1 MASLLPFSVPYGRVE
16 QRTPTYGAHAVAAK
30 YRILVADDDKL
41 VQSAFSDI
49 LEYSGYSV
57 ISAWDG
63 EEALTK
69 ARQERPDLILLDIM
83 MPKLNG
89 IQVAQDLKAD
99 PATSDIPIII
109 VTALSGTPAAQVTR
123 AEVYLQKPVRPGD
136 LLEQVRRLL
145 RESTAQPPSGGFGSA
160 GPSAPRG

>member
-1 MASLLPFSVPYGRVE
+1 MAE
-16 QRTPTYGAHAVAAK
+16 KH
-30 YRILVADDDKL
+30 RILVADDDKL

-49 LEYSGYSV
+49 LEYSGYTV

-63 EEALTK
+63 EEAFVK

-83 MPKLNG
+83 MPKRNG

-99 PATSDIPIII
+99 PATRHIPIII

-145 RESTAQPPSGGFGSA
+145 AARESAAPPANGEGRTAA
-160 GPSAPRG
+160 GPNVAAG

>member
-1 MASLLPFSVPYGRVE
+1 MAE
-16 QRTPTYGAHAVAAK
+16 K

-49 LEYSGYSV
+49 LEYSGYAV

-63 EEALTK
+63 EEAFVK

-83 MPKLNG
+83 MPKRNG

-99 PATSDIPIII
+99 PATQHIPIII

-145 RESTAQPPSGGFGSA
+145 AAREAAAPPAKGSRAAA
-160 GPSAPRG
+160 GPGVATG